1 MASREAINES
11 IQANQWQSIAPVA
24 SRDGILGRPLC
35 TELEHGDERREALGA
50 RVVERRLAFGVDR
63 AHRSAVLEKQL
74 DALELL
80 VEGGGDERRPS
91 GGGLQVDPGA
101 VFEQHLDALMLASV
115 RGHVQRRLT
124 ETVLVIDVGASAR
137 RGENFTNDLST
148 AVHGRVKQLLASG
161 LRVERSLIPIGGG
174 RRHEMGAGSFTL
186 RGTRSV
192 TGHASLKHGRTEK
205 ETERN
210 LRRSFS
216 GEPRRFIRRS
226 FWGRVEKFGRR
237 RGRNLSSPPTF
248 VSIFYKVGCNS
259 LQMLTA
265 GLAAVRH
272 SLLRTG
278 DDEDGVVAALRLGIR
293 RLRTG
298 EAEGNDVD
306 DSEVDHSL
314 PRGTTAFRGAGHAS
328 LGAVGD
334 MASSINA
341 TAQSLRSSGAATPF
355 HSTSSLPAIADVPP
369 LAGSSNAGS
378 SEMHASQCAL
388 EPIQSAS
395 VGALSAPFHK
405 RRIEHPKARPPRRTT
420 CSMLVWVAGV
430 VLVLVAFGGGLLVA
444 DVTIP
449 RGCAADGAQCGGL
462 FWIGPRDCCDYAYAT
477 SCHKIDV
484 WRSICRFNPPS
495 SPPPP
500 PLPPFLPPSLP
511 PSLPPASPP
520 PPPRSPPPMNN
531 EPSAC
536 VAGVGNNV
544 CFAPHEQVT

>member
-1 MASREAINES
+1 M
-11 IQANQWQSIAPVA
+11 
-24 SRDGILGRPLC
+24 
-35 TELEHGDERREALGA
+35 
-50 RVVERRLAFGVDR
+50 
-63 AHRSAVLEKQL
+63 
-74 DALELL
+74 
-80 VEGGGDERRPS
+80 
-91 GGGLQVDPGA
+91 
-101 VFEQHLDALMLASV
+101 
-115 RGHVQRRLT
+115 RLT
-124 ETVLVIDVGASAR
+124 SLAVGAA
-137 RGENFTNDLST
+137 GTLVPELV
-148 AVHGRVKQLLASG
+148 VHLLQYKVG
-161 LRVERSLIPIGGG
+161 C
-174 RRHEMGAGSFTL
+174 
-186 RGTRSV
+186 
-192 TGHASLKHGRTEK
+192 
-205 ETERN
+205 N
-210 LRRSFS
+210 
-216 GEPRRFIRRS
+216 
-226 FWGRVEKFGRR
+226 
-237 RGRNLSSPPTF
+237 SS

-278 DDEDGVVAALRLGIR
+278 DAEDGVVAALRLGIR

-298 EAEGNDVD
+298 EAEYNDVD

-314 PRGTTAFRGAGHAS
+314 PRETTAFRGAGHAS

-355 HSTSSLPAIADVPP
+355 HSTSSLPAIADIPP

-420 CSMLVWVAGV
+420 CSMLGWVAGV

-484 WRSICRFNPPS
+484 WRSICRFSPPS

-511 PSLPPASPP
+511 PSLPPASPPSSPPSSPP